1 MRRVSG
7 MKASPTLTL
16 NTASRKTPFRH
27 EPNADDEAEAKRPRR
42 RQKRER
48 MGDAVVRFP
57 AEPEE
62 QQEREGEGRR

>member
-7 MKASPTLTL
+7 MKASPTPTL
-16 NTASRKTPFRH
+16 NTASRKRH
-27 EPNADDEAEAKRPRR
+27 FAMSPMPMMSAETKRPRR

-62 QQEREGEGRR
+62 RHEREEDGRR